1 MAEET
6 QDDIDV
12 SESSGRKKWLL
23 IGGIVIVLIIAGTA
37 AALMLGGDSES
48 NEESSEA
55 QSETR
60 AEPIY
65 HEIESPLVVN
75 FSRQSDDEVRYLQ
88 VGVEVMARDEAVINA
103 FKRHQ
108 PAIIH
113 ELLMLFY
120 SQNYDDLISREG
132 TKALKTAA
140 AETINDFLS
149 QEEKLDN
156 GIERVLFSS
165 FVMQ

>member
-1 MAEET
+1 MAEDT

-12 SESSGRKKWLL
+12 SEGGGRKKWLI
-23 IGGIVIVLIIAGTA
+23 IGAIIIVVIAAGTTGFLLLDGVDNDDQTA
-37 AALMLGGDSES
+37 EDATT
-48 NEESSEA
+48 
-55 QSETR
+55 QR
-60 AEPIY
+60 AEPVY
-65 HEIESPLVVN
+65 HEIEKPLVVN
-75 FSRQSDDEVRYLQ
+75 FSKQSDDKVRYLQ
-88 VGVEVMARDEAVINA
+88 VEMEIMSRNETAIAA

-120 SQNYDDLISREG
+120 SQNYDDLTTREG
-132 TKALKTAA
+132 TQALKSAA
-140 AETINDFLS
+140 ADTINDFLS
-149 QEEKLDN
+149 QEEKLED